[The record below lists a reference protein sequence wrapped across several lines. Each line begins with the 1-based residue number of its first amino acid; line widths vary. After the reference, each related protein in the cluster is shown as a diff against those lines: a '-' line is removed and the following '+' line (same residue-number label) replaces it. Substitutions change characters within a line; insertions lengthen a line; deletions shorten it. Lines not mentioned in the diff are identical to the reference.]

1 MKRIVTLLT
10 AAGIILSLTACG
22 NSQSSTSGSAGST
35 ADSAIVKAR
44 GKAVSVYFSRV
55 GNTVFPE
62 DVDVITSATL
72 NKENGELKG
81 NAQLIAEWAA
91 DEAGCETIEIVTE
104 DPYPADYD
112 QTVADAQ
119 KEQDDDK
126 RPALKSALKNAKEY
140 DTIYLT
146 FPNWWADLPMAVYS
160 FFDAYDFSGKTI
172 NVFVTHEGSR
182 FSDTIDTIQE
192 LEPDATVNEALD
204 IRGGSVYDEEGAI
217 REWVREH

>member
-22 NSQSSTSGSAGST
+22 NSQSSTSGSASST
-35 ADSAIVKAR
+35 ADSATAKAR

-55 GNTVFPE
+55 GNTVFPD

-91 DEAGCETIEIVTE
+91 DEAGCETFEIVTE